1 MSLLSLALDAVA
13 SIIRVR
19 NQRKGKNILGQY
31 HRSILTSNTFI
42 LENLSGCTQEQARS
56 IRDKLMEKG
65 VAPIKVMERRGNEYA
80 FETVDGNVGHFKL
93 ESDYGIRQLDYKGRL
108 L

>member
-42 LENLSGCTQEQARS
+42 LET
-56 IRDKLMEKG
+56 
-65 VAPIKVMERRGNEYA
+65 
-80 FETVDGNVGHFKL
+80 
-93 ESDYGIRQLDYKGRL
+93 
-108 L
+108 